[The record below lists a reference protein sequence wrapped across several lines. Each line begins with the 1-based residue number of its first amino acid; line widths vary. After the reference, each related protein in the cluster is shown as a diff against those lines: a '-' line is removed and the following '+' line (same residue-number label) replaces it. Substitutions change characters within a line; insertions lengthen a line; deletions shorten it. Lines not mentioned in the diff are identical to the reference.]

1 MEIFYKGDNMLKI
14 FKVALLSAV
23 VVAGLS
29 ANDNLLSKVT
39 NGVVADNA
47 TGVKMLSDGEMNQ
60 VLGGYY
66 FERKPQFDHRGY
78 MSSVAYKVYE
88 DSGDP
93 KLSVTNGD
101 FVVAKV
107 RIGTN
112 GRKQYYLQL
121 YRGDNQPAGAYAG
134 VGASKILDDM
144 KKMGL

>member
-1 MEIFYKGDNMLKI
+1 MLKI

-47 TGVKMLSDGEMNQ
+47 TGVKILSDGEMNQ

-66 FERKPQFDHRGY
+66 FKREPQFDHRGA
-78 MSSVAYKVYE
+78 MPSVAHKVSE
-88 DSGDP
+88 GSSDP
-93 KLSVTNGD
+93 RLSVTNGD

-121 YRGDNQPAGAYAG
+121 YRSDNRPAGAYAG

>member
-1 MEIFYKGDNMLKI
+1 ML
-14 FKVALLSAV
+14 FRSV

-47 TGVKMLSDGEMNQ
+47 TGVKILSDGEMNQ

-66 FERKPQFDHRGY
+66 FKREPQFDHRGA
-78 MSSVAYKVYE
+78 MLSVAYKVSE
-88 DSGDP
+88 GSSDP
-93 KLSVTNGD
+93 RLSVTNGD

-121 YRGDNQPAGAYAG
+121 YRSDNRPAGAYAG

>member
-1 MEIFYKGDNMLKI
+1 M
-14 FKVALLSAV
+14 
-23 VVAGLS
+23 
-29 ANDNLLSKVT
+29 
-39 NGVVADNA
+39 
-47 TGVKMLSDGEMNQ
+47 
-60 VLGGYY
+60 
-66 FERKPQFDHRGY
+66 P
-78 MSSVAYKVYE
+78 SVAYKVYE